1 MTGGDMITFDDF
13 KKLEIRIGK
22 IISAEKV
29 EGADK
34 LLKLEVDI
42 GETKRQIVAGIAG
55 YYNPEELIE
64 REIPVLV
71 NLEPRKIRGIES
83 QGMLLAAVEGRRPV
97 LLSPDRKVSPGSM
110 IQ

>member
-1 MTGGDMITFDDF
+1 MITFDDF

-34 LLKLEVDI
+34 LLKLEVDL
-42 GETKRQIVAGIAG
+42 GEEAKRQLVAGIAE
-55 YYNPEELIE
+55 YYKPEELIDKE
-64 REIPVLV
+64 TPVLV

-83 QGMLLAAVEGRRPV
+83 QGMLLAAVEGDRPV
-97 LLSPDRKVSPGSM
+97 LLHPDKEVSPGSM
-110 IQ
+110 IR